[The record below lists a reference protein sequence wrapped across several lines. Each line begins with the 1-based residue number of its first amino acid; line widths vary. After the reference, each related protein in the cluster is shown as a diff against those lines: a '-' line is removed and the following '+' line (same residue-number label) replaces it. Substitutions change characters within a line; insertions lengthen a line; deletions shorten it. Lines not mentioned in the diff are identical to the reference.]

1 MFIPYKALYW
11 EPHICYYLIHAKGYE
26 VNQCYHL
33 ISQIKDRLP
42 HREVR
47 KPAQVLSAN
56 QWQSQ
61 GWNGRRLNP
70 KVSIVSIKPR
80 RFRAPSAR
88 SYFDGL

>member
-1 MFIPYKALYW
+1 MFIPYKALDW

-80 RFRAPSAR
+80 RFRAPSA
-88 SYFDGL
+88 